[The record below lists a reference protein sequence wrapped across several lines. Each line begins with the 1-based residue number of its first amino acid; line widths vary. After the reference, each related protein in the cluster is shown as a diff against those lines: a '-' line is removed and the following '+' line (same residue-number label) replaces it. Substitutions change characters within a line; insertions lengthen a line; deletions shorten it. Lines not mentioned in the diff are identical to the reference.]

1 MTIEKLK
8 EMLDACYQAKRI
20 RDMLPALPKGVL
32 PSYVHFLDI
41 IETLESQGI
50 AVKVSHISDT
60 LKLPRPGV
68 SRTVKEMEE
77 KGYLIKTASEEDGRI
92 TYLTL
97 TEEGKA
103 LSARYNQKYFGA
115 LAGCMDEISEED
127 ADTMIRTI
135 DTFYQI
141 MCERKI
147 EIDE

>member
-20 RDMLPALPKGVL
+20 RDMLPALPKDVL

-41 IETLESQGI
+41 IETMESQGI
-50 AVKVSHISDT
+50 AVKVSNISDV

-77 KGYLIKTASEEDGRI
+77 KGYLIKTASAEDGRI

-97 TEEGKA
+97 TRKGKE
-103 LSARYNQKYFGA
+103 LSEKYNQKYFSA

-127 ADTMIRTI
+127 ANTMIRTI

-147 EIDE
+147 KIDE